1 MIVALIFVNRSF
13 SASLGTALRRRNRRL
28 VVVLVGVVLMLMLA
42 LQWPFARDLLRFGPL
57 HLNDLAVAVG
67 ASAIG
72 LIVLELLKWVYASWQ
87 QRKLRHAAP
96 LSSPPC

>member
-1 MIVALIFVNRSF
+1 M
-13 SASLGTALRRRNRRL
+13 RRRNRRL

-57 HLNDLAVAVG
+57 PLNDLAVAVG

-72 LIVLELLKWVYASWQ
+72 LIVLELLKWVYASW
-87 QRKLRHAAP
+87 
-96 LSSPPC
+96 